1 MATDAAPAGEWD
13 AATSVQLNRQAYMMC
28 FLSIKRIY
36 AGCSFL
42 WSRRT
47 DTGVHCFHRREM
59 LTVIVIVLYPELAR
73 HSHVR
78 FETKG
83 LISFW

>member
-36 AGCSFL
+36 TPVVVCSGRVL
-42 WSRRT
+42 
-47 DTGVHCFHRREM
+47 CFHQREM
-59 LTVIVIVLYPELAR
+59 LTVIVIVLHPEFAR

>member
-36 AGCSFL
+36 TPVVVCSGRGGRVL
-42 WSRRT
+42 E
-47 DTGVHCFHRREM
+47 CFAF
-59 LTVIVIVLYPELAR
+59 INA
-73 HSHVR
+73 
-78 FETKG
+78 KC
-83 LISFW
+83 

>member
-36 AGCSFL
+36 TPVVVCSG
-42 WSRRT
+42 RGG
-47 DTGVHCFHRREM
+47 GVLECFAF
-59 LTVIVIVLYPELAR
+59 INA
-73 HSHVR
+73 
-78 FETKG
+78 KC
-83 LISFW
+83 